1 MRSRSMNSSA
11 QRAKFSLLSLPVL
24 FVLAETLI
32 GVISLGAP
40 SPTKGPCSAPK
51 YREFDFWVGDWEVF
65 DIGSPRKVA
74 DAQVDAILDGCV
86 LREDYRDTGG
96 HQGQSFTIYDAARN
110 VWHQTWVTNRG
121 ELLQIEGKYENG
133 QMVLSGK
140 NQRGSLVRGIWRPA
154 DQEVRETAVT
164 STDDGRTWQPWFD
177 LAFRRS
183 ASSVT
188 KTDASPNNDR
198 RDDRATVAALDTQ
211 YQAAVKQN
219 DVPTMDRILADDF
232 ALVTGSGKTYTKADL
247 LAEAHSGRIHY
258 ERQDDMDQSV
268 RVWGDTAVITARLV
282 EKGTYDGMPFD
293 KTVWFSDTYVRTP
306 TGWRYVFGQ
315 SSLPLSETPH

>member
-1 MRSRSMNSSA
+1 MNSNA
-11 QRAKFSLLSLPVL
+11 QCATFGLLSLSVL
-24 FVLAETLI
+24 FVAAEALV

-40 SPTKGPCSAPK
+40 SPTKKPCSAST

-65 DIGSPRKVA
+65 DIGSPSKVA

-86 LREDYRDTGG
+86 LREDYRDTSG
-96 HQGQSFTIYDAARN
+96 HKGQSFTIYDATRN

-121 ELLQIEGKYENG
+121 ELLQIEGKLENG

-140 NQRGSLVRGIWRPA
+140 NQQGSLVRGVWGPVNR
-154 DQEVRETAVT
+154 EVRETAVT

-177 LAFRRS
+177 LVFRRT
-183 ASSVT
+183 AHRVT
-188 KTDASPNNDR
+188 KTDASAHENG
-198 RDDRATVAALDTQ
+198 RDDQEIVAGLDTQ

-219 DVPTMDRILADDF
+219 DAQTMDRMLADDF
-232 ALVTGSGKTYTKADL
+232 ALVTGSGRTYTKADL
-247 LAEAHSGRIHY
+247 LAEARSGRIHY
-258 ERQDDMDQSV
+258 ERQDDTDQSV
-268 RVWGDTAVITARLV
+268 RVWGDAAVITARLV
-282 EKGTYDGMPFD
+282 EKGTDDGQPFD

-315 SSLPLSETPH
+315 SSLPLSEAPH